1 MIAMSFP
8 ELKCPVAPHH
18 VVLIAI
24 GSSGDVHPLVGL
36 GLALQRRGHRVT
48 VATNDHFAPLLARVG
63 LGFASLGSVEEF
75 NTALNNPDVWHPARG
90 LKAIVDSGV
99 GELAGRVCDLLA
111 TQLVQ
116 DAEQGLRPTV
126 AAGTLLA
133 VGARIAQ
140 ERLGLRYASV
150 GFAPS
155 VVRSRIAMPRLP
167 LLPLPPRTPMW
178 VKTALWWLGD
188 TLVVDPLLAPPINA
202 VRARVGLPPV
212 RGIARHWW
220 YSQQLN
226 ICMWPPMFGAVQADW
241 PANSVLTGFP
251 MYDEAGSTGSLGNA
265 GNEASEPLPA
275 ELTAFLAQPGGAP
288 LVFTPGSAMRFGH
301 DFFAAAASACQ
312 RLQRRGILLTRYPE
326 QLPDALPPDVL
337 HVAYAPFSQLLP
349 HAAVLVHHGGIGT
362 TSQALAAGV
371 AQLVMPMA
379 HDQFDNAQ
387 RVRQLG
393 VGDWL
398 PRRRFTAARVA
409 ARLQHL
415 LTDNGVAQATR
426 AVASQLKQA
435 PDGCAA
441 AADAM
446 ESLMCVQPPASKSKS
461 KSKSSL

>member
-1 MIAMSFP
+1 MSSF
-8 ELKCPVAPHH
+8 ELKCPLAPHH

-24 GSSGDVHPLVGL
+24 GSSGDVHPFVGL
-36 GLALQRRGHRVT
+36 GLTLQRRGHRVT

-63 LGFASLGSVEEF
+63 LAFASLGSVEEF
-75 NTALNNPDVWHPARG
+75 DTALNNPDVWHPAHG
-90 LKAIVDSGV
+90 LKAIVDHGV
-99 GELAGRVCDLLA
+99 GELVGRVYDLLA
-111 TQLVQ
+111 AQMAQ
-116 DAEQGLRPTV
+116 DAKEGLLSTV

-140 ERLGLRYASV
+140 ERLGLPYASV

-167 LLPLPPRTPMW
+167 LLPLPHRTPMW

-202 VRARVGLPPV
+202 VRARVGLLPV

-220 YSQQLN
+220 YSPQLN

-251 MYDEAGSTGSLGNA
+251 MYDEAGS
-265 GNEASEPLPA
+265 EPLPT

-326 QLPDALPPDVL
+326 QLPDALPPGVL

-349 HAAVLVHHGGIGT
+349 HAAALVHHGGIGT

-379 HDQFDNAQ
+379 HDQFDNVQ

-415 LTDNGVAQATR
+415 LTDNGVALATR
-426 AVASQLKQA
+426 AVASQLKQT

-441 AADAM
+441 AADAI
-446 ESLMCVQPPASKSKS
+446 ESLMRVQPLAS